1 MAVTIHAEAACPD
14 EHHLGATPLGLGT
27 AVPKVQQCPV
37 VACPLVPAP
46 RATRAP
52 RRTADPAT
60 VTLSLRL
67 LVAPVSGRA
76 TR

>member
-37 VACPLVPAP
+37 VACPLAP
-46 RATRAP
+46 GPEGYESAEKDCGPGHRNP
-52 RRTADPAT
+52 EP
-60 VTLSLRL
+60 
-67 LVAPVSGRA
+67 
-76 TR
+76 